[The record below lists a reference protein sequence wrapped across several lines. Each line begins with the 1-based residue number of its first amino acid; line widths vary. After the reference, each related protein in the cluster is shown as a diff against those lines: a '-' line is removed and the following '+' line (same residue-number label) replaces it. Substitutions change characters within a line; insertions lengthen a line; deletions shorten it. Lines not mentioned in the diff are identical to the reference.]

1 MDVVCGVLWATGEGG
16 NDQVPQQFGVSLQ
29 SITLNTKWVAH
40 QGILQDPLLNAPSIQ
55 LPRNSC
61 FLTTGF

>member
-1 MDVVCGVLWATGEGG
+1 MRMDVVCGVLWATGEGG

-40 QGILQDPLLNAPSIQ
+40 QGILQEIYLMPPVFSYPGTAA
-55 LPRNSC
+55 
-61 FLTTGF
+61 F

>member
-1 MDVVCGVLWATGEGG
+1 MMG
-16 NDQVPQQFGVSLQ
+16 NDQVVQQFGVSLQ

-40 QGILQDPLLNAPSIQ
+40 QGILQDLLLNAFSIQ